1 MGFNRV
7 PMPPAK
13 SIPRIAK
20 VYSILMRRLL
30 VTGGAGFIGSNF
42 VHYLANRGDAQSD
55 GLQIIVLDAL
65 TYAGNLENL
74 KGLPEKAQ
82 VRFVEGDVRNWQIV
96 EELVK
101 NSDEV
106 IHFAA
111 ESHVD
116 RSISDPGIFID
127 TNVKGTLN
135 LLDASKKHKKRM
147 VLVSTDEVY
156 GSLDSGFAKEEDI
169 LNPSSPYSASKA
181 SADLLA
187 LAYHRTYGLDV
198 VVTRCSNNYGA
209 RQYPEKLI
217 PLTIKRIIAG
227 KKIPVYGQ
235 GSNIRDW
242 IHVEDHCEGLYLAL
256 SKGCPGRVYNFGDV
270 DQITNIEIV
279 SQILTIMNQSTD
291 LIEFVEDRL
300 GHDFRYAID
309 ASRARN
315 ELGWKAQR
323 NLLSALPTVVNWY
336 KNH

>member
-1 MGFNRV
+1 
-7 PMPPAK
+7 MPPAK
-13 SIPRIAK
+13 SIPRIVK

-42 VHYLANRGDAQSD
+42 VHYLVKRHDAQSD

-82 VRFVEGDVRNWQIV
+82 VRFVKGDVRNWQIV

-135 LLDASKKHKKRM
+135 LLDASKKYKKRM

-156 GSLDSGFAKEEDI
+156 GSLDSGFAKEEDF

-198 VVTRCSNNYGA
+198 VITRCSNNYGA

-217 PLTIKRIIAG
+217 PLTIKRIIDG

-235 GSNIRDW
+235 GSNVRDW

-256 SKGCPGRVYNFGDV
+256 SKGSPGRIYNFGDV

-279 SQILTIMNQSTD
+279 SQLLTIMNQSTD

-315 ELGWKAQR
+315 ELGWKAQK
-323 NLLSALPTVVNWY
+323 NLLSALPAVVNWY

>member
-1 MGFNRV
+1 
-7 PMPPAK
+7 MPPAK
-13 SIPRIAK
+13 SIPRIVK

-42 VHYLANRGDAQSD
+42 VHYLVNRDDAQSG
-55 GLQIIVLDAL
+55 GLQIVVLDAL

-74 KGLPEKAQ
+74 KGLPEKAPF
-82 VRFVEGDVRNWQIV
+82 RFVEGDVRNWQIV

-156 GSLDSGFAKEEDI
+156 GSLDSGFAKEGDV

-256 SKGCPGRVYNFGDV
+256 SKGSPGRIYNFGDV

-279 SQILTIMNQSTD
+279 NQLLAIMNQSTD

-315 ELGWKAQR
+315 ELGWKAQK
-323 NLLSALPTVVNWY
+323 NLMSALPGVVNWY

>member
-1 MGFNRV
+1 
-7 PMPPAK
+7 
-13 SIPRIAK
+13 
-20 VYSILMRRLL
+20 

-42 VHYLANRGDAQSD
+42 VHYLVNRDDAQSG
-55 GLQIIVLDAL
+55 GLQIVVLDAL

-74 KGLPEKAQ
+74 KGLPEKAPF
-82 VRFVEGDVRNWQIV
+82 RFVEGDVRNWQIV

-156 GSLDSGFAKEEDI
+156 GSLDSGFAKEGDV

-256 SKGCPGRVYNFGDV
+256 SKGSPGRIYNFGDV

-279 SQILTIMNQSTD
+279 NQLLAIMNQSTD

-315 ELGWKAQR
+315 ELGWKAQK
-323 NLLSALPTVVNWY
+323 NLMSALPGVVNWY

>member
-1 MGFNRV
+1 
-7 PMPPAK
+7 MPPAK

-42 VHYLANRGDAQSD
+42 VHYLVNSDDAQSS

-82 VRFVEGDVRNWQIV
+82 VRFIEGDVRNWQIV

-101 NSDEV
+101 NSDEI

-127 TNVKGTLN
+127 TNIKGTLN

-256 SKGCPGRVYNFGDV
+256 SKGSPGRIYNFGDV

-279 SQILTIMNQSTD
+279 SQLLTIMNQSTD

-315 ELGWKAQR
+315 ELGWKAQK
-323 NLLSALPTVVNWY
+323 NLLSALPAVVNWY

>member
-1 MGFNRV
+1 M
-7 PMPPAK
+7 
-13 SIPRIAK
+13 
-20 VYSILMRRLL
+20 
-30 VTGGAGFIGSNF
+30 TGGAGFIGSNF
-42 VHYLANRGDAQSD
+42 VHFLAKSD
-55 GLQIIVLDAL
+55 HTESCGLQIIVLDAL
-65 TYAGNLENL
+65 TYAGNIKNL
-74 KGLPEKAQ
+74 KGLPKEAQ

-135 LLDASKKHKKRM
+135 LLDASRKYKKRM

-198 VVTRCSNNYGA
+198 VITRCSNNYGA

-217 PLTIKRIIAG
+217 PLTIKRIIEG

-242 IHVEDHCEGLYLAL
+242 IHVEDHCDGLYLAL
-256 SKGCPGRVYNFGDV
+256 SKGSPGRIYNFGDV

-279 SQILTIMNQSTD
+279 KQLLIIMNQSTD

-300 GHDFRYAID
+300 GHDFRYAVD

-315 ELGWKAQR
+315 ELGWKPQK
-323 NLLSALPTVVNWY
+323 NLQSDLPAVVNWY
-336 KNH
+336 KKH

>member
-1 MGFNRV
+1 
-7 PMPPAK
+7 MPPAK
-13 SIPRIAK
+13 SIPRIVK

-42 VHYLANRGDAQSD
+42 VHYLVNSEDAQSG
-55 GLQIIVLDAL
+55 GLQIIVLDVL

-116 RSISDPGIFID
+116 RSISEPGIFID

-135 LLDASKKHKKRM
+135 LLDASKMHKKRM

-156 GSLDSGFAKEEDI
+156 GSLESGFAKEEDI

-198 VVTRCSNNYGA
+198 IVTRCSNNYGA

-217 PLTIKRIIAG
+217 PLTIKRIIDG

-235 GSNIRDW
+235 GTNIRDW

-256 SKGCPGRVYNFGDV
+256 SKGSPGRIYNFGDV

-279 SQILTIMNQSTD
+279 SQLLTIMNQSTD

-315 ELGWKAQR
+315 ELGWKAQK
-323 NLLSALPTVVNWY
+323 NLLSALPEVVNWY

>member
-1 MGFNRV
+1 
-7 PMPPAK
+7 MPPAK
-13 SIPRIAK
+13 SIPRIVK

-42 VHYLANRGDAQSD
+42 VHYLVNSEDAQSG
-55 GLQIIVLDAL
+55 GLQIIVLDVL

-116 RSISDPGIFID
+116 RSISEPGIFID

-135 LLDASKKHKKRM
+135 LLDASKMHKKRM

-156 GSLDSGFAKEEDI
+156 GSLESGFAKEEDI

-198 VVTRCSNNYGA
+198 IVTRCSNNYGA

-217 PLTIKRIIAG
+217 PLTIKRIIDG

-235 GSNIRDW
+235 GTNIRDW

-256 SKGCPGRVYNFGDV
+256 SKGSPGRIYNFGDV

-279 SQILTIMNQSTD
+279 SQLLTIMNQSKD

-315 ELGWKAQR
+315 ELGWKAQK
-323 NLLSALPTVVNWY
+323 NLLSALPEVVNWY

>member
-1 MGFNRV
+1 
-7 PMPPAK
+7 MPPAK
-13 SIPRIAK
+13 SIPRMEK

-42 VHYLANRGDAQSD
+42 VHYLMNSDDAQSG

-74 KGLPEKAQ
+74 NGLLEKGK
-82 VRFVEGDVRNWQIV
+82 VRFVKGDVRNWQIV
-96 EELVK
+96 EDLVK
-101 NSDEV
+101 NSDGV

-135 LLDASKKHKKRM
+135 LLEASKKYGKRM
-147 VLVSTDEVY
+147 ILVSTDEVY
-156 GSLDSGFAKEEDI
+156 GSLDSGFAKEEDV

-187 LAYHRTYGLDV
+187 LAYHRTYSLDV
-198 VVTRCSNNYGA
+198 IITRCSNNYGV

-217 PLTIKRIIAG
+217 PLAIKRIIAG

-242 IHVEDHCEGLYLAL
+242 IHVDDHCEGLYLAL
-256 SKGCPGRVYNFGDV
+256 SKGSPGRIYNFGDV

-279 SQILTIMNQSTD
+279 NQLLTIMNQSTD

-309 ASRARN
+309 ASRAKN
-315 ELGWKAQR
+315 ELGWKAQK
-323 NLLSALPTVVNWY
+323 NLLSQLPTVVDWY
-336 KNH
+336 LKH

>member
-1 MGFNRV
+1 
-7 PMPPAK
+7 
-13 SIPRIAK
+13 
-20 VYSILMRRLL
+20 

-42 VHYLANRGDAQSD
+42 VHYLVNRDDAQSG
-55 GLQIIVLDAL
+55 GLQIVVLDAL

-74 KGLPEKAQ
+74 KGLPEK
-82 VRFVEGDVRNWQIV
+82 VPFRFVEGDVRNWQIV

-156 GSLDSGFAKEEDI
+156 GSLDSGFAKEGDV

-256 SKGCPGRVYNFGDV
+256 SKGSPGRIYNFGDV

-279 SQILTIMNQSTD
+279 NQLLAIMNQSTD

-315 ELGWKAQR
+315 ELGWKAQK
-323 NLLSALPTVVNWY
+323 NLLTTLPGVVNWY